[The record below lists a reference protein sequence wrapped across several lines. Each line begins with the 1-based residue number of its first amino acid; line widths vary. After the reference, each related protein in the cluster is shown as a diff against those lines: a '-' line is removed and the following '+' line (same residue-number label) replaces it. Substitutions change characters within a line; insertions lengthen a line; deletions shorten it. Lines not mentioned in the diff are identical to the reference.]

1 MTTIIDD
8 VVERVK
14 KWPAWRQ
21 EDAIHLLEMLEE
33 SGTEIYRLSESERSA
48 VRLGIASRVVSDE
61 ELKAFRSRNKACTA
75 GA

>member
-21 EDAIHLLEMLEE
+21 EDAVHLLEMLEE
-33 SGTEIYRLSESERSA
+33 SGTEIYRLSDSERSA
-48 VRLGIASRVVSDE
+48 VHEGLASRVVSDE
-61 ELKAFRSRNKACTA
+61 ELKAFRSRNKA
-75 GA
+75 